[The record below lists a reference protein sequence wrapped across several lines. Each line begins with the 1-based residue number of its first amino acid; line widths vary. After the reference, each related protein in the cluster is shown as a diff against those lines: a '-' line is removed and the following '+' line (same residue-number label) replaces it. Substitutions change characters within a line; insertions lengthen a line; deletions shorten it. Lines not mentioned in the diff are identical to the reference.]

1 MSNYTKTT
9 DFAAKDTL
17 TSGDAGK
24 IIRGSEFETEF
35 DDIASAIA
43 TKADTASPTFTGT
56 VTIPTAAVTT
66 FSLGGTTVT
75 STAAEL
81 NLLDGVT
88 ATTAELNIL
97 DGVTATTTEL
107 NILDGVT
114 VGASDINLLANA
126 GTNAGVILTKA
137 GTQNVSNKTIL
148 SSTGDFTTLECD
160 SFTAG
165 TSNTFSVTSLG
176 KVDANNYIAATEFR
190 IGSNEIVDSS
200 RNASFVDL
208 TTTGTSV
215 LPNVRITIGIDDKNS
230 QPGQPGST
238 GTAGD
243 LHFSSN
249 YIYVCVAT
257 NTWKRVAISTWT
269 PEF

>member
-35 DDIASAIA
+35 DDIAEAIA

-56 VTIPTAAVTT
+56 VTIPTATVTT

-81 NLLDGVT
+81 NILDGVT
-88 ATTAELNIL
+88 STATELNIL
-97 DGVTATTTEL
+97 DGVTATTAEL

-165 TSNTFSVTSLG
+165 TSNAFTVTSVG
-176 KVDANNYIAATEFR
+176 KVNTSNYIAATQFR

-200 RNASFVDL
+200 RNASFADL

-215 LPNVRITIGIDDKNS
+215 LPNIRITIGSEINPTDS
-230 QPGQPGST
+230 

-243 LHFSSN
+243 LHFSST

-257 NTWKRVAISTWT
+257 NTWKRVAISTWN